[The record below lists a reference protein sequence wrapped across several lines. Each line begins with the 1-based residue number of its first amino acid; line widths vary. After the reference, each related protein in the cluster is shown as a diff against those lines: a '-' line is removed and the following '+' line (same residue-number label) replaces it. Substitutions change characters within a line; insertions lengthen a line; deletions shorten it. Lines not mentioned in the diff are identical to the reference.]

1 MLNKTGLFDKL
12 SFDHNEDFESM
23 FKIFSKLHHPLLMN
37 SDSRWL
43 PEVDLFETDDEVVI
57 ILDVANVDP
66 KNMEIFLKKG
76 SIIIKGVRHDI
87 TKYKKR
93 HYHKMEIDYGPFE
106 RTLDLPVTV
115 DENDLKSRYCD
126 GFLEVRLKTIED
138 RRQDKRIIKIDS
150 ED

>member
-1 MLNKTGLFDKL
+1 
-12 SFDHNEDFESM
+12 
-23 FKIFSKLHHPLLMN
+23 
-37 SDSRWL
+37 
-43 PEVDLFETDDEVVI
+43 
-57 ILDVANVDP
+57 
-66 KNMEIFLKKG
+66 
-76 SIIIKGVRHDI
+76 
-87 TKYKKR
+87 
-93 HYHKMEIDYGPFE
+93 MEIDYGPFE